1 MGPSSIRSIGSSFLR
16 GEVSH
21 EPPRPKLNPR
31 GPPHDL
37 RAVALAPPMNSSP
50 LANHPTTMRLLEQD
64 GGLPFH
70 APPAS
75 DSAEPARLS
84 PRSRRTLWILS
95 LLALLAGLVLR
106 IVPSAGFTGVGFDEA
121 LYRDYVLKLDRAGI
135 ANYPEICEL
144 FLQDQR
150 DPKAI
155 TKLPPTRFLF
165 IGTAWMWKRVE
176 FGDAPPAKPGTPGFA
191 NSDPALVSLH
201 RVACLFTCLWLIVG
215 GVAVWRM
222 FGLRALPAALA
233 LMACSPIAIHFAQHA
248 LIDGVMAFW
257 ATTCLW
263 LLWENLRRPN
273 HTGWL
278 VALGVSLGAMVLT
291 KENAFFVQVALA
303 GLVVANRWAKFGT
316 VTPKLL
322 LVGVLAPLS
331 GVIALIALSGGSH
344 VFVEIYQLLVTKA
357 QGLTYA
363 IKTGDGPWYRY
374 IVDMVIV
381 NPIVVLLAIGGIFT
395 LLHRGRIAPANAP
408 VSEAESQRRAFLY
421 LLAFVGFSYLVMCNI
436 RYGMNLRYAS
446 IWELPVCALA
456 AGQLSLLSRRFG
468 SKHGLVL
475 AVGVAAI
482 FFYDLRQY
490 QIFFTDFGLYELV
503 TEGLVRAV
511 KILK

>member
-1 MGPSSIRSIGSSFLR
+1 MPTTIETSPIPL
-16 GEVSH
+16 
-21 EPPRPKLNPR
+21 
-31 GPPHDL
+31 
-37 RAVALAPPMNSSP
+37 ALAPTPEPPKSAPAPVPVAAASP
-50 LANHPTTMRLLEQD
+50 HL
-64 GGLPFH
+64 
-70 APPAS
+70 
-75 DSAEPARLS
+75 
-84 PRSRRTLWILS
+84 LWITSFLILAVGI
-95 LLALLAGLVLR
+95 LLRVW
-106 IVPSAGFTGVGFDEA
+106 PSAGFIGTGFDEA
-121 LYRDYVLKLDRAGI
+121 LYRDNIIKLDKVGVL
-135 ANYPEICEL
+135 NYPAICQLYIE
-144 FLQDQR
+144 DQR
-150 DPKAI
+150 QPDTI
-155 TKLPPTRFLF
+155 TKLPPTRFFYIYAGWL
-165 IGTAWMWKRVE
+165 WKRAE
-176 FGDAPPAKPGTPGFA
+176 FGAAPPVPPKSPGFTTR
-191 NSDPALVSLH
+191 DPALVSLH
-201 RVACLFTCLWLIVG
+201 RVAALFSCLGLIVSG
-215 GVAVWRM
+215 LAAWRM
-222 FGLRALPAALA
+222 LGLRALPGVLA
-233 LMACSPIAIHFAQHA
+233 LMACSPLQIHLGQHA
-248 LIDGVMAFW
+248 LIDGVFTFW
-257 ATTCLW
+257 AVLNLW
-263 LLWENLRRPN
+263 LLWENLQQPN
-273 HTGWL
+273 QPRL
-278 VALGVSLGAMVLT
+278 LLAFAASLALMVLT
-291 KENAFFVQVALA
+291 KENSFFVYLALC
-303 GLVVANRWAKFGT
+303 GLVVTNRWTKIGH

-322 LVGVLAPLS
+322 VFMFLGPALGVVALLFLA
-331 GVIALIALSGGSH
+331 GSPAQL
-344 VFVEIYQLLVTKA
+344 VEIYRLLVSKA
-357 QGLTYA
+357 QNLTYA